1 MVNREIPFRP
11 RLEGEF
17 RVRFYNAAS
26 KITEKT
32 PTLTIVR
39 VVEREIEWVE
49 NECQYNIE
57 QRKKY
62 RAVWLLF
69 RDLIRASWKACYR
82 DGVLYMSLP
91 TLNGADMHDTTS
103 PEVKALLRSW
113 MSESRHERL
122 VGYTEFIK
130 RMENSGTNKQSI
142 AALIADGV
150 ELAERME
157 LAHAGVIK
165 IEQAIHPYLQL
176 VRENDRDEF
185 TGLKISEIWR
195 YFRLTWSTPAETTPG
210 RTMQYLIRDAA
221 HPMHAV
227 MGIASLE
234 NCAVQITCRDDYI
247 GWNQKAFIDR
257 IITLNTDCAE
267 KEFKQLLV
275 YLEDGIAGIDYSEL
289 CTKMVIENPTDTDI
303 QLLLDEASNAE
314 QSRQQLLRNEVESDI
329 GDEERSELGSIS
341 IDTEKALYRRKRAE
355 QLARLLSA
363 KKAIIELL
371 NSENFDENWIEFCK
385 SEAGNSAIRT
395 ALVAQKTK
403 HIGSSLMEL
412 NVCGAIPPYNE
423 ILGGKLVALLATSPQ
438 VVHDYKERYANK
450 ASEIAS
456 RLKGEPVCRPADLV
470 YIGTT
475 SLYYV
480 GSSQYNRLKIPG
492 KIFGTDFDITW
503 KRLGMTIGF
512 GTMHISKETTMSLAE
527 ASERNS
533 D

>member
-314 QSRQQLLRNEVESDI
+314 QSRQQLCEM
-329 GDEERSELGSIS
+329 
-341 IDTEKALYRRKRAE
+341 KW
-355 QLARLLSA
+355 
-363 KKAIIELL
+363 KAILAMKKEV
-371 NSENFDENWIEFCK
+371 N
-385 SEAGNSAIRT
+385 
-395 ALVAQKTK
+395 LVAFLLIQKR
-403 HIGSSLMEL
+403 HFIVENAQSNLH
-412 NVCGAIPPYNE
+412 A
-423 ILGGKLVALLATSPQ
+423 
-438 VVHDYKERYANK
+438 
-450 ASEIAS
+450 
-456 RLKGEPVCRPADLV
+456 
-470 YIGTT
+470 
-475 SLYYV
+475 
-480 GSSQYNRLKIPG
+480 
-492 KIFGTDFDITW
+492 F
-503 KRLGMTIGF
+503 
-512 GTMHISKETTMSLAE
+512 
-527 ASERNS
+527 
-533 D
+533 